1 MTVVAIVIL
10 VMSMMVCSVAAA
22 EWVEVTRFSGSQTGQ
37 RITDYFTCDHV
48 DWRVRWEYASQD
60 ASFVVNIY
68 QQNQIVDSITEGV
81 KLDAMLF
88 WHPIIESFES
98 DPEDFY
104 LRISVDGNVS
114 SLAEVPVHNVT
125 LNLVFEVRYPATS
138 GLLTTTHRFNRNE
151 TLNIGVLVA
160 NETEQISE
168 TFVYKVDFRTLL
180 AGSDFSYDI
189 EWDRDDDASGVSYVQ
204 DQEGT
209 FYMEIITDAESY
221 TIIVEQ
227 DADSIPEFTP
237 LALVVVLIA
246 VSLLVVVLSKKFAKA
261 RMNGG
266 HE

>member
-48 DWRVRWEYASQD
+48 DWRVRWEYMPED
-60 ASFVVNIY
+60 ASFIVYTY
-68 QQNQIVDSITEGV
+68 QKNQVINSITKGAKVEV
-81 KLDAMLF
+81 ALSWSPML
-88 WHPIIESFES
+88 ESFAS

-104 LRISVDGNVS
+104 LRIIVNGSISNTDSFLVQD
-114 SLAEVPVHNVT
+114 VT
-125 LNLVFEVRYPATS
+125 LNLNFVVEYSTTS
-138 GLLTTTHRFNRNE
+138 FGVPMLEGFTQNE
-151 TLNIGVLVA
+151 TINVGSLKA
-160 NETEQISE
+160 NETRLINEK
-168 TFVYKVDFRTLL
+168 FVYDVDFHGIW
-180 AGSDFSYDI
+180 GSDFSYTV
-189 EWDRDDDASGVSYVQ
+189 EWDKGAGATGTSYIQ
-204 DQEGT
+204 NQEGT

-246 VSLLVVVLSKKFAKA
+246 ASLLVVVLSKKFAKA